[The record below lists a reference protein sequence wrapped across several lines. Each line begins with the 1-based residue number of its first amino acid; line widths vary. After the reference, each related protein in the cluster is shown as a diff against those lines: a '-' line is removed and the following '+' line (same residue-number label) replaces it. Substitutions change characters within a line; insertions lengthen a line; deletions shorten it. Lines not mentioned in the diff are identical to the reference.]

1 MKQASYLRAQLEVF
15 LDLLSLNMQKLV
27 ELIEM
32 IIIKYV
38 LCPTS

>member
-15 LDLLSLNMQKLV
+15 LDLLSLNIQKLV

-38 LCPTS
+38 LCPT